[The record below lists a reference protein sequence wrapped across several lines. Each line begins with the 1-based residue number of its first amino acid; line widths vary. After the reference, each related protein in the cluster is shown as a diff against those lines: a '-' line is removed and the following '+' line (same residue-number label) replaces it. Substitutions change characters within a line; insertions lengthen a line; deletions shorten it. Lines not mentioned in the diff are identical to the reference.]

1 MSKTRFAAIV
11 GAAGAALLTAGAA
24 TAQDTPF
31 SGFYVGGNVGVSWAD
46 TTLSMKATSGSG
58 TVIMPPGDTSLVNAP
73 IETDD
78 DNDPGFT
85 GGVQAGYNYLAGSWV
100 IGLETDVNFY
110 DLGEDRS
117 KTYRSPLLV
126 NPPIDFTIS
135 QKMKTD
141 WIWTLRPRIGYATD
155 TWLVYAT
162 AGVAISEVTLT
173 TRYSDTRP
181 TPITAANEESDT
193 KTGWTAGLGAA
204 YALGP
209 AISVRGEWL
218 YTDLGTIKSQTP
230 VGSNYASLSSEADAR
245 GNLVRIGLDYAF

>member
-1 MSKTRFAAIV
+1 MSKVKLAAV
-11 GAAGAALLTAGAA
+11 ATAAGVVFLTAGAA
-24 TAQDTPF
+24 AAQDTPF
-31 SGFYVGGNVGVSWAD
+31 SGFYVGGNAGVSSAD
-46 TTLSMKATSGSG
+46 TTLTLKAASGSG
-58 TVIMPPGDTSLVNAP
+58 TIIMPPGDTSLINAP

-85 GGVQAGYNYLAGSWV
+85 GGIQVGYNYLAGSWV

-155 TWLVYAT
+155 AWLFYAT
-162 AGVAISEVTLT
+162 AGVAISEVSLT
-173 TRYSDTRP
+173 TRYSDTRA
-181 TPITAANEESDT
+181 TPITASNEESDT
-193 KTGWTAGLGAA
+193 RTGWTAGLGAA

-209 AISVRGEWL
+209 AVSVRGEWL
-218 YTDLGTIKSQTP
+218 YTDLGTIKSQTT
-230 VGSNYASLSSEADAR
+230 VGGNYASLSSEADAR
-245 GNLVRIGLDYAF
+245 GNLVRIGLDYTF